1 MGFFKGGWKIDQT
14 LDEDK
19 LKILSRKQ
27 SGNY

>member
-14 LDEDK
+14 LDKDK